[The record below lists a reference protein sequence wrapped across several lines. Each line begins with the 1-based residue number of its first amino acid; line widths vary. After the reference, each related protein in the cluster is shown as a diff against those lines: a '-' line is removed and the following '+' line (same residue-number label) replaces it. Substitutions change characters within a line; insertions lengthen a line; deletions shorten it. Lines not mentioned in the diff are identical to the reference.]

1 MFRNLTAVLFGQRA
15 TAEATRIDRLIAEN
29 TRVTMGLS
37 IVGLGRVTI
46 ITLDCPPRSTWQD
59 WLGVL
64 QESGA
69 ISSDMAL
76 GELQVLPA
84 MQIVDYRS
92 LVRPG
97 YYALTLAPPVRN
109 VRRRRATSGRDGT
122 VSPFLE
128 EPSGIS
134 LVLLEG
140 NDNRFHRLIQQP
152 WANLSFEEI
161 ARDLQRQGYVSRG
174 LDFGFVRG
182 LVSGMESAVLR
193 RESIPQPGQSY
204 SMSFFPSSDEE
215 AGSEPDEEMRSGTF
229 AVIRPAGRVLHD
241 EENDSAT
248 TAVVSRALAA
258 LRPGGGG
265 VDLRS
270 PPPGI
275 VPFSG
280 RAYRL
285 D

>member
-1 MFRNLTAVLFGQRA
+1 MV
-15 TAEATRIDRLIAEN
+15 
-29 TRVTMGLS
+29 
-37 IVGLGRVTI
+37 
-46 ITLDCPPRSTWQD
+46 
-59 WLGVL
+59 
-64 QESGA
+64 
-69 ISSDMAL
+69 L

-97 YYALTLAPPVRN
+97 FSALILAPPVRN
-109 VRRRRATSGRDGT
+109 VRRR
-122 VSPFLE
+122 LE

-140 NDNRFHRLIQQP
+140 NDDRFHRLIQQP
-152 WANLSFEEI
+152 WANRSFQDI
-161 ARDLQRQGYVSRG
+161 ARDLQRQELVSG
-174 LDFGFVRG
+174 DLALGEVMDI
-182 LVSGMESAVLR
+182 VSGMENQILS
-193 RESIPQPGQSY
+193 RESIPRPGESY
-204 SMSFFPSSDEE
+204 TMTFFPSSDEE
-215 AGSEPDEEMRSGTF
+215 AGSELEDT
-229 AVIRPAGRVLHD
+229 AVRHALAALRPAGYGRAVRSANSPSD
-241 EENDSAT
+241 EESDPAT

-258 LRPGGGG
+258 LRPGG